1 MVFQISYELKNSD
14 KNYSDL
20 FTAIENL
27 GPSVHFLRDAWW
39 VEPNESMTVD
49 TIVDLLRNY
58 MSEGDRI
65 HIIDITNKRTNG
77 WLARTSWD
85 WLKARSNIS

>member
-14 KNYSDL
+14 KSYSDL

-27 GPSVHFLRDAWW
+27 GSSVHFLRDAWW
-39 VEPNESMTVD
+39 VEPNEAITVD

-65 HIIDITNKRTNG
+65 HVIDITNKKTNG

-85 WLKARSNIS
+85 WLKVRSDIS